1 MHGKTNCGNNGEY
14 LPPEKM
20 WLETHLRR
28 LTKSATDMIDRNTG
42 YRGSNTMREMVQ
54 DNNFLLHVISRF
66 EIAYGFGDGTIQKV
80 CADNSVHTGTFLAIC
95 NLISGYP
102 FDVSDTSLRALVGY
116 LRHAHGSIISIT
128 LPHIKHHLVEGI
140 GQSSSEKV
148 SLMLLKFF
156 DEYVAEV
163 RAHMEKEDEEIF
175 RYAEQLADG
184 RKSDGMTLSGYVAH
198 HEPMSDKLRELKD
211 IFIYHYTQKDNGL
224 LSSVLFDIILC
235 ERDLA
240 THFDVEN
247 RLLVPLVGAIEK
259 SSNTAAL
266 KGQAVKEIQALG
278 GREKEI
284 IRHIAK
290 GMTNRQIADKLY
302 ISTHTVATHRRNI
315 CAKLDIHTPSG
326 LILYAIVHNLIDI
339 SEINI

>member
-1 MHGKTNCGNNGEY
+1 
-14 LPPEKM
+14 
-20 WLETHLRR
+20 
-28 LTKSATDMIDRNTG
+28 MIDRQTG
-42 YRGSNTMREMVQ
+42 YRGWNTMREMVQ

-66 EIAYGFGDGTIQKV
+66 DIAYGFGDETIQKV
-80 CADNSVHTGTFLAIC
+80 CSDNNVHAGTFLAIC

-102 FDVSDTSLRALVGY
+102 HDMTDMSLKSLVGY
-116 LRHAHGSIISIT
+116 LRHAHRSIIHIT

-140 GQSSSEKV
+140 GHSSSEKV
-148 SLMLLKFF
+148 SLLLLKFF

-163 RAHMEKEDEEIF
+163 RSHMEKEDDEIF

-184 RKSDGMTLSGYVAH
+184 KISDGMTLSGYVAH

-211 IFIYHYTQKDNGL
+211 IFIYHYTQKDNDL

-247 RLLVPLVGAIEK
+247 RLLVPLVSALEK
-259 SSNTAAL
+259 TNTAASPA
-266 KGQAVKEIQALG
+266 KEAVRENPALG
-278 GREKEI
+278 EREKEI
-284 IRHIAK
+284 VIHIAK
-290 GMTNRQIADKLY
+290 GLTNKQIADKLH

-315 CAKLDIHTPSG
+315 CAKLDIHTSSG
-326 LILYAIVHNLIDI
+326 LTLYAIVHNLIDI
-339 SEINI
+339 AEINI

>member
-1 MHGKTNCGNNGEY
+1 
-14 LPPEKM
+14 
-20 WLETHLRR
+20 
-28 LTKSATDMIDRNTG
+28 
-42 YRGSNTMREMVQ
+42 MREMVQ

-66 EIAYGFGDGTIQKV
+66 DIAYGFGDETIQKV
-80 CADNSVHTGTFLAIC
+80 CADNNVHAGTFLAVC

-102 FDVSDTSLRALVGY
+102 FEVSDSSLKSLVAY
-116 LRHAHGSIISIT
+116 LRHAHRSITTIT

-148 SLMLLKFF
+148 SLLLLKFF

-163 RAHMEKEDEEIF
+163 RAHMEKEDGDIF
-175 RYAEQLADG
+175 RYTEQLADG
-184 RKSDGMTLSGYVAH
+184 RKADGMTLSGYVAN

-211 IFIYHYTQKDNGL
+211 IFIYHYAQRNNDL

-247 RLLVPLVGAIEK
+247 RLLVPLVSAIEK
-259 SSNTAAL
+259 TNSAAHS
-266 KGQAVKEIQALG
+266 KKEVIKEIPALG
-278 GREKEI
+278 EREKEI
-284 IRHIAK
+284 IHNIAK
-290 GMTNRQIADKLY
+290 GLTNKQIADKLC

-315 CAKLDIHTPSG
+315 CAKLDIHTSSG
-326 LILYAIVHNLIDI
+326 LTLYAIVHNLIDI